1 MPADNRNAEPAGCC
15 SRQPALFPL
24 GRIVATPAA
33 LTALKDAGASPFIL
47 LERHQR
53 GDFGDLGRED
63 EKSNLDA
70 IRSGARLLS
79 TYAVGT
85 TRIWII
91 TEAAD
96 GWGTRA
102 STCLLL
108 PEEY

>member
-1 MPADNRNAEPAGCC
+1 MRPDNKNPAAAATCPR
-15 SRQPALFPL
+15 RPALFPL

-47 LERHQR
+47 LERHQH

-63 EKSNLDA
+63 QKSNDDA
-70 IRSGARLLS
+70 IQSGARLLS
-79 TYAVGT
+79 AYTVGA
-85 TRIWII
+85 TRVWVI

-96 GWGTRA
+96 SWGKRA

>member
-1 MPADNRNAEPAGCC
+1 MPGDNTNAGPANYCP
-15 SRQPALFPL
+15 RQPALFPL

-33 LTALKDAGASPFIL
+33 LTALKYAGTSLFIL

-63 EKSNLDA
+63 EKSNRDA

-79 TYAVGT
+79 TYTVGT
-85 TRIWII
+85 TAVWLI

-96 GWGTRA
+96 GWGTRS

>member
-1 MPADNRNAEPAGCC
+1 MRAENANAGTAAAGP
-15 SRQPALFPL
+15 RQPALFQF

-33 LTALKDAGASPFIL
+33 LSALQNAGVSPFSL

-53 GDFGDLGRED
+53 GDFGDLDRED
-63 EKSNLDA
+63 VKSNRDA

-79 TYAVGT
+79 AYTVGT
-85 TRIWII
+85 TRVWLI

-96 GWGTRA
+96 SCGTRA